1 MPQET
6 NLNVSPYF
14 DDFDKDK
21 NFHRVLFKPGAPVQ
35 ARELS
40 TLQSILQNQ
49 IEQFGTHFFKEGSK
63 VIPGSLSYNNRFTC
77 VQIEDTFLGIPV
89 SLYTDQL
96 VGLKITG
103 QRSGVSATILKILS
117 KEESSRNN
125 LTLYIKYR
133 QSGDNFTDE
142 KFTNGESLSAN
153 KDIIYGASVIAANEP
168 FANTLAFGAT
178 AIGSAMSIGEGV
190 YFVRGTF
197 AQVQGQTLILNQY
210 NQTPTFRIGLN
221 VQEDFV
227 TADEDPS
234 LNDNASGFTNFA
246 APGADRLKISI
257 SLAKKSIKD
266 TNDQN
271 FVEIARVVQGEL
283 QSFAEETQYN
293 LIQDT
298 LAQRTFDESGDY
310 YVRPFE
316 IFAKESLN
324 DQIGNKGIYTSE
336 QKTAQGNTPSDNL
349 LAIQISPGMAYV
361 KGYKVERIA
370 TSIID
375 VPKPRTTKTI
385 EQEAVT
391 YKTGDPLFVNNIFGS
406 PSLGI
411 GTTATVSLRDKRR
424 GGSGSEIGLARL
436 YDFKSQSASFADAT
450 TQYETRLFDVK
461 TFTNITVGTAIT
473 SAPLGTH
480 IQGAR
485 SGASGFVRTAGTNVT
500 NLSLI
505 DVNGTFLKDESI
517 LINGVQNGR
526 VLTKVDNFTFN
537 DVKSIES
544 AVGVST
550 FAADVL
556 LNNTT
561 RLSTLVSGN
570 FRLSNTSGN
579 AGIITASGKNFAGII
594 TSNNIVSYTVPGET
608 VPRFNRIT
616 GVSADGTEIQVVGVT
631 TVTGVCGGGVHDG
644 SSATVLDVN
653 DLTLR
658 SPSFRIGSNSLV
670 TPVSR
675 RNLESLDVTN
685 TTIQLRKQFSDITV
699 ASNSFTSPNAGADL
713 FFQPFDEERYFI
725 SYDDGTIEPLKQSQI
740 SIAADKKTVTFVRL
754 SKSSGKANLFATV
767 IKSKIKTKQKKLQ
780 DANVLVV
787 NRSTLAASGIGTNTL
802 NDGLTTNSVFGT
814 RVQDSKISL
823 NVPDAC
829 ELLAVI
835 ESNDAGDPDLPAL
848 TLTAYDGPTGNNSD
862 LIIGEKITGLT
873 SNAVALVVEKPN
885 VTTLGVVFLNQ
896 NAVDPE
902 RAGSIFD
909 VGEKIKTEKSGIT
922 ALVSATTEGDRNITN
937 QFTLTSNIKPTYYD
951 FSYIQRKRFFE
962 NPTNRLKIVF
972 KNFFVTS
979 DDVGDFF
986 TASSYPSGSDKL
998 IPVDQTFGLLTSDLI
1013 DIRPRVAGYNLS
1025 STLSPFD
1032 FGSRTFASQE
1042 NNVPDPLVPDENLVI
1057 SFDYFL
1063 PRKDKLFINKTGD
1076 FTYVRG
1082 VPSDDP
1088 KPPKPI
1094 SDAIEV
1100 ASISMPAFVRD
1111 INKIKIVRTK
1121 HKRFTMAD
1129 IGRLEKRLEQVEY
1142 YTALS
1147 LLEQDTANLQ
1157 ITDADG
1163 FSRFKSGFFVDNF
1176 KKHDAH
1182 QIGHPDFSASTD
1194 AKAGYLRPGHYT
1206 TCLDFIVGS
1215 RSFIGIGTAANP
1227 NLDINFLTDIDG
1239 QNVKK
1244 TGRLL
1249 TLDYS
1254 EETYI
1259 EQIYASRVEN
1269 LQPYLIVF
1277 YQGDIQLNPDSDTW
1291 TDTKRINANIIEQ
1304 TGEYDQAI
1312 QELGIDVQTGFSE
1325 VDWGGWQTDFIGE
1338 TVLDTY
1344 TESNRQNLGT
1354 LTVAEANS
1362 IATEQNL
1369 TNTIPQASGGNFSS
1383 DDLISD
1389 AAILTNTTF
1398 QDVEVGTHQSREGV
1412 QFNVKPVVT
1421 STSLGDKIVSRDII
1435 PFMRQ
1440 RNIEIITHRMKP
1452 RTRFYAYFDN
1462 VDVTLFTTP
1471 KLLEIEME
1479 SGVFQA
1485 GETVQAPCE
1494 LRTTFSFRLAA
1505 ANHKEGPYNA
1515 PTKTLTLNPYT
1526 PGAGIPDSY
1535 STSSTILNID
1545 TFSLAT
1551 QTQGQFFGRAH
1562 KGLRLIGQTSGAEC
1576 IITDVRLISDSIGS
1590 LTACFNVPN
1599 PNIDA
1604 NPRFETGTKTLRLTT
1619 SPTNS
1624 TLAGTVTGA
1633 AEANFAAA
1641 GAIETTQESIL
1652 TTRVPRIE
1660 RLSIEDQRVINNRIT
1675 RNVST
1680 NQALTGIRNVV
1691 ETVVEIEEVEVIR
1704 EVEVVREVEV
1714 ERIVERIVEVPAP
1727 TPVVEV
1733 FDEPDDEELFQQFL
1747 REFEQN
1753 FDDDPLAQTFTVND
1767 TSGIFV
1773 TSVDCFFQTKDDD
1786 LPVTLEIRTV
1796 ETGLPTNKILP
1807 FSTTVLDPSQVN
1819 VSEDGTA
1826 ATTFTFESPVYLQG
1840 ETRYALVL
1848 LSASENYNA
1857 WISRMGEIDISTVGL
1872 PDNQQVIISQQPYL
1886 GSLFKSQNGV
1896 TWDPSQFEDLKFTLR
1911 KAVFN
1916 TNIGVG
1922 RFFSPELSQG
1932 NDQIITLPNNSIQ
1945 TLSRKAIVGL
1955 GTTIGGDTSP
1965 VVSGLVPGVTI
1976 SQFGNL
1982 HASADLIS
1990 ITGIATVMDTTGSGH
2005 NDVTIINPG
2014 SGYEPSNDTKT
2025 YSDIPMTTLTG
2036 EGSGIIGNV
2045 TVVNGVIGVVTF
2057 SNGGKNYAVGDTL
2070 GIGTL
2075 GTGNASAGSGAVLS
2089 VGLVTSFNSIVIDN
2103 IQGSFNTGIGTVGF
2117 NNGSQVLG
2125 LDGTTGEGA
2134 AGGANVG
2141 SAVTISTF
2149 DVDQTND
2156 GLHFKVDHRAHG
2168 LHAFNN
2174 LVKINGVASDVPATK
2189 LTADYS
2195 SSSLSDISV
2204 ISSSNFATFEGVG
2217 VGSTN
2222 FGYALIGDE
2231 IISYTG
2237 VTDGAITGITTRGID
2252 ATTVESHRSGDN
2264 ITKYEFSGVSIRR
2277 MNKTHDMNS
2286 PTATVANP
2294 KDLDFYHIKIDMSSD
2309 GENRDGGTLPNRFF
2323 SATKRGGNVNVTASQ
2338 NVQFE
2343 TLTPNIQS
2351 ITPNGTSIG
2360 GRVRTISATSVGGNE
2375 SSFVDQGFQAI
2386 SIDDQNH
2393 FETPRMIAS
2402 KVNEDRQLDDLPG
2415 NKSMTLELIMSSNDS
2430 NVSPVIDL
2438 DRIAMVLTTNRLNN
2452 PVSNFASDSRVNKT
2466 GQDPVG
2472 STYVSKLIR
2481 LDNAATSLNVQ
2492 FASYR
2497 RNGADIRVFFKI
2509 IAEGSTEN
2517 SIDRDFELFPGF
2529 DNLNQ
2534 DGLIINKTNN
2544 NGKPDDNVTPSVGL
2558 EFKDYTFSIDD
2569 LPPFTKFQIKI
2580 DMVGTNQAQPPLIK
2594 DLRAIALA

>member
-63 VIPGSLSYNNRFTC
+63 VIPGNLSYNQRYTC

-89 SLYTDQL
+89 SLYTNQL
-96 VGLKITG
+96 LGLKITG
-103 QRSGVSATILKILS
+103 QRSGVTATIVKILS
-117 KEESSRNN
+117 KEESVRNN

-133 QSGDNFTDE
+133 QSGENFSDD
-142 KFTNGESLSAN
+142 KFSDGESLSAD

-168 FANTLAFGAT
+168 FANTLAFGANAT
-178 AIGSAMSIGEGV
+178 GTAMSIGEGV
-190 YFVRGTF
+190 YFVRGIF
-197 AQVQGQTLILNQY
+197 AQVQGETLILNQY
-210 NQTPTFRIGLN
+210 SQFPNFRIGLD
-221 VQEDFV
+221 VQEDFIS
-227 TADEDPS
+227 ADEDPS

-246 APGADRLKISI
+246 APGADRFKISI
-257 SLAKKSIKD
+257 SLAKKRLND

-271 FVEIARVVQGEL
+271 FIEIARVEQGEL

-316 IFAKESLN
+316 VFVKESLN

-336 QKTAQGNTPSDNL
+336 QKTAQGNTPSDDL
-349 LAIQISPGMAYV
+349 LTVQVSPGMAYV

-370 TSIID
+370 SAFFD
-375 VPKPRTTKTI
+375 VQKPRTTKTI

-391 YKTGDPLFVNNIFGS
+391 YRTGDPLFVNNIFGS

-424 GGSGSEIGLARL
+424 GGSGAEIGLARL
-436 YDFKSQSASFADAT
+436 YDFKAQSASFVDAT
-450 TQYETRLFDVK
+450 TQFETRLFDIK

-480 IQGAR
+480 IQGVR
-485 SGASGFVRTAGTNVT
+485 SGASGFVRTAGTNAT

-505 DVNGTFLKDESI
+505 DVNGAFVKDESI
-517 LINGVQNGR
+517 LINGVQDGR

-550 FAADVL
+550 FAADIL
-556 LNNTT
+556 LNNSS
-561 RLSTLVSGN
+561 RLSNLVSGN
-570 FRLSNTSGN
+570 FRLTNANVPGHGKGN
-579 AGIITASGKNFAGII
+579 AGVIKAAGKNFAGII

-608 VPRFNRIT
+608 VPRFNRII
-616 GVSADGTEIQVVGVT
+616 GVSVDGTEIQVVGVA

-644 SSATVLDVN
+644 SSATTLDVN
-653 DLTLR
+653 DLALR

-675 RNLESLDVTN
+675 RNLDTLDVTN
-685 TTIQLRKQFSDITV
+685 TTIQLRKQFSNITV

-725 SYDDGTIEPLKQSQI
+725 SYDDGTVEPLKQSQI

-754 SKSSGKANLFATV
+754 SKASGKANLFATV
-767 IKSKIKTKQKKLQ
+767 LKSKVVTKQKKLQ
-780 DANVLVV
+780 DSNVLVI
-787 NRSTLAASGIGTNTL
+787 NRSTLSASGIGTNTL

-814 RVQDSKISL
+814 RVQDNKISL

-848 TLTAYDGPTGNNSD
+848 TLTAYDGPSGNNSD
-862 LIIGEKITGLT
+862 LIIGEKITGLA
-873 SNAVALVVEKPN
+873 SNAVGLVVEKPN
-885 VTTLGVVFLNQ
+885 VTTLGIVFLNQ
-896 NAVDPE
+896 NVFN
-902 RAGSIFD
+902 I
-909 VGEKIKTEKSGIT
+909 GEKIKTEKSGIT
-922 ALVSATTEGDRNITN
+922 ALVTATTEGDRNVTN
-937 QFTLTSNIKPTYYD
+937 QFTLSPNIKSNYYD
-951 FSYIQRKRFFE
+951 FSFIQRKRNFE
-962 NPTNRLKIVF
+962 APTNRLKIVF

-986 TASSYPSGSDKL
+986 TASSYPTETDRL

-1013 DIRPRVAGYNLS
+1013 DIRPRVAAYNVS

-1042 NNVPDPLVPDENLVI
+1042 NNIPDPLVPDENLIV

-1063 PRKDKLFINKTGD
+1063 PRKDKLFVNKNGN
-1076 FTYVRG
+1076 FTYLTG

-1094 SDAIEV
+1094 DDAIEV
-1100 ASISMPAFVRD
+1100 ASLSMPAFVRD
-1111 INKIKIVRTK
+1111 LDKIKIVRTK

-1147 LLEQDTANLQ
+1147 LLEQDTASLQ
-1157 ITDADG
+1157 ITDANG
-1163 FSRFKSGFFVDNF
+1163 LNRFKSGFFVDNF

-1206 TCLDFIVGS
+1206 TCLDFVVGS
-1215 RSFIGIGTAANP
+1215 RSFIGIGQTANP
-1227 NLDINFLTDIDG
+1227 SLDINFLTDIDG
-1239 QNVKK
+1239 QNIKK

-1249 TLDYS
+1249 TLDYG
-1254 EETYI
+1254 ETTYV
-1259 EQIYASRVEN
+1259 EQLYASRVEN

-1277 YQGDIQLNPDSDTW
+1277 YQGDIKLNPDSDTW
-1291 TDTKRINANIIEQ
+1291 TDTKRVDANIIEQ

-1312 QELGIDVQTGFSE
+1312 QELGINVQTGFSE
-1325 VDWGGWQTDFIGE
+1325 IDWGSWETDFIGE

-1344 TESNRQNLGT
+1344 TESNRQNLGNIT
-1354 LTVAEANS
+1354 ISEANS
-1362 IATEQNL
+1362 IATEQNI

-1412 QFNVKPVVT
+1412 QYQVKPVVT
-1421 STSLGDKIVSRDII
+1421 STSLGDKVISRDII
-1435 PFMRQ
+1435 PFMRS

-1452 RTRFYAYFDN
+1452 RTRFYAYFDRI
-1462 VDVTLFTTP
+1462 DVTLFTTP
-1471 KLLEIEME
+1471 KLLEVSMT
-1479 SGVFQA
+1479 SGVFQT
-1485 GETVQAPCE
+1485 GETVNAKGIPDAF
-1494 LRTTFSFRLAA
+1494 TFRLAA
-1505 ANHKEGPYNA
+1505 PNHKEGPYNA
-1515 PTKTLTLNPYT
+1515 PTKTLTLNPYV
-1526 PGAGIPDSY
+1526 PGAGVPASY
-1535 STSSTILNID
+1535 STSTTILNVD

-1551 QTQGQFFGRAH
+1551 QVQGSFSGNVT
-1562 KGLRLIGQTSGAEC
+1562 KNMKLVGQTSGAEC
-1576 IITDVRLISDSIGS
+1576 TVTNVRLISDSIGS
-1590 LTACFNVPN
+1590 LTACFNIPD

-1604 NPRFETGTKTLRLTT
+1604 NPRFETGTKTLRLTN

-1641 GAIETTQESIL
+1641 GAIETQQESIL
-1652 TTRVPRIE
+1652 STKVPQIE
-1660 RLSIEDQRVINNRIT
+1660 RLSVDEQRVINNRIT
-1675 RNVST
+1675 KQVST

-1691 ETVVEIEEVEVIR
+1691 ETQIE
-1704 EVEVVREVEV
+1704 EV
-1714 ERIVERIVEVPAP
+1714 ERIVEVDRIVEVE
-1727 TPVVEV
+1727 VEV
-1733 FDEPDDEELFQQFL
+1733 ERVVTVEVLPERDDGEWVFIP
-1747 REFEQN
+1747 
-1753 FDDDPLAQTFTVND
+1753 DDDPLAQTFTIND
-1767 TSGIFV
+1767 TSGIFI

-1786 LPVTLEIRTV
+1786 LPVTLQIRTV
-1796 ETGLPTNKILP
+1796 ETGLPTSKILP
-1807 FSTTVLDPSQVN
+1807 FSIVVVDPADVN
-1819 VSEDGTA
+1819 VSEDGSA
-1826 ATTFTFESPVYLQG
+1826 ATTFTFDSPIYLQG
-1840 ETRYALVL
+1840 ETRYAVVL
-1848 LSASENYNA
+1848 ISASENYNA
-1857 WISRMGEIDISTVGL
+1857 WISRMGEVDISTVGL
-1872 PDNQQVIISQQPYL
+1872 PDNQQVIISQQPHL
-1886 GSLFKSQNGV
+1886 GSLFKSQNGI
-1896 TWDPSQFEDLKFTLR
+1896 TWDPSQFEDLKFVIR
-1911 KAVFN
+1911 RAVFN
-1916 TNIGVG
+1916 TNLGVG
-1922 RFFSPELSQG
+1922 RFFSPELSKG
-1932 NDQIITLPNNSIQ
+1932 NDQIITLPDNSIQ
-1945 TLSRKAIVGL
+1945 SLSRKAIVGL
-1955 GTTIGGDTSP
+1955 GETIGGDTSP
-1965 VVSGLVPGVTI
+1965 VVAGLVPGVTI

-1982 HASADLIS
+1982 HASADLVN
-1990 ITGIATVMDTTGSGH
+1990 ITGIATVMDTAGNGH

-2014 SGYEPSNDTKT
+2014 TGYFPTDDIKT

-2036 EGSGIIGNV
+2036 EGTGIIGNV
-2045 TVVNGVIGVVTF
+2045 TVNNGVIGVVTF

-2089 VGLVTSFNSIVIDN
+2089 VGVVTSFNSIVIDN
-2103 IQGSFNTGIGTVGF
+2103 IQGSFNTGVGTVGF

-2141 SAVTISTF
+2141 SAVTVSTF
-2149 DVDQTND
+2149 DVNQNND

-2168 LHAFNN
+2168 MHAFNN
-2174 LVKINGVASDVPATK
+2174 LVNISGVDPDVPSTQ
-2189 LTADYS
+2189 LTADYANN
-2195 SSSLSDISV
+2195 SLSDISV
-2204 ISSSNFATFEGVG
+2204 VSSSNFATFEGVG
-2217 VGSTN
+2217 VGTTN
-2222 FGYALIGDE
+2222 FGYALLGGE

-2237 VTDGAITGITTRGID
+2237 VANGSITGITTRGID
-2252 ATTVESHRSGDN
+2252 ATVKSSHSSGDR
-2264 ITKYEFSGVSIRR
+2264 ITKYEFSGVSLRR
-2277 MNKTHDMNS
+2277 INKTHDMNS
-2286 PTATVANP
+2286 PTATVTDP
-2294 KDLDFYHIKIDMSSD
+2294 KDLDFYHIKVDMNSD
-2309 GENRDGGTLPNRFF
+2309 GTDRSGGTLPDRFF
-2323 SATKRGGNVNVTASQ
+2323 SSTKRGGGRFGVSQ

-2343 TLTPNIQS
+2343 TLTPNIQT

-2360 GRVRTISATSVGGNE
+2360 ARVRTISATSIDGTE
-2375 SSFVDQGFQAI
+2375 SSFVDQGFEAI
-2386 SIDDQNH
+2386 SIDSQNH

-2415 NKSMTLELIMSSNDS
+2415 NKSMTLEVLMSSSNT
-2430 NVSPVIDL
+2430 NVSPVVDL
-2438 DRIAMVLTTNRLNN
+2438 DRVAMVLTTNRLNS

-2466 GQDPVG
+2466 GQDPVA
-2472 STYVSKLIR
+2472 STYVSKLVR
-2481 LDNAATSLNVQ
+2481 LDNPATSITVQ
-2492 FASYR
+2492 FASYQR
-2497 RNGADIRVFFKI
+2497 ESNDVRVFFKTI
-2509 IAEGSTEN
+2509 TEGSTEN
-2517 SIDRDFELFPGF
+2517 SVDRDFELFPGF
-2529 DNLNQ
+2529 DNIDQFGN
-2534 DGLIINKTNN
+2534 IINKTNN
-2544 NGKPDDNVTPSVGL
+2544 NGKPDDKVTPSVGL
-2558 EFKDYTFSIDD
+2558 QFKDYTFSIDE